1 MFESKKNT
9 KISNLILKINKV
21 LIRKLKTKYLNY
33 KVDKIKKSK
42 LKVLMKWKPD
52 IEVEKKIINM
62 FYNENN

>member
-1 MFESKKNT
+1 MSQKKNT

-21 LIRKLKTKYLNY
+21 LIRKLEIKYLNY